1 MAGKEGRKKATVNK
15 WADILK
21 AHISLLL
28 PTSFGYRILWDFC
41 ELGVDRV
48 SCVSKEMIP
57 MAAGCSTFGIHLL
70 HVVLR
75 IWITANWVAREDKSV
90 SWRVRQEVA
99 SQPFSGKARLETHSD
114 IRRVETPC
122 SGFQAG

>member
-70 HVVLR
+70 HVSQGLA
-75 IWITANWVAREDKSV
+75 ILICLSLQPAN
-90 SWRVRQEVA
+90 SW
-99 SQPFSGKARLETHSD
+99 
-114 IRRVETPC
+114 TPL
-122 SGFQAG
+122 ST